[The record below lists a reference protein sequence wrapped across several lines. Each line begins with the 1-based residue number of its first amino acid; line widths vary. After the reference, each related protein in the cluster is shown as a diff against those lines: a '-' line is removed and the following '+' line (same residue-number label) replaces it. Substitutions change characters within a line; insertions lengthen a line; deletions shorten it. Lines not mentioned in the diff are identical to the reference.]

1 MGAMR
6 FPTKFLALV
15 LALVAIFACSP
26 AVFAQA
32 PEDAG
37 GRVVLVLP
45 FDNHSG
51 NASLNWIGDSFPDTL
66 NKRLT
71 SAGFLTISHDDR
83 QFAYDHLGLPADFR
97 PTRATTI
104 RIANQLDANFVIL
117 GSYTLVPAAGGG
129 AAGAA
134 GTAKS
139 RIMIQAKVLSIDAL
153 KLSGTIEDSAE
164 LMRLFDAENAIAWKV
179 ASAMDPKLAVS
190 EQTFLAAPGAVP
202 LPAFED
208 YIRGINATSGDE
220 RLKRLK
226 NAVSQVPNYP
236 AALLE
241 LGKEQYAQ
249 RDFDGAAVTLA
260 KVPKTDPLALEANFY
275 LGLAEFNSAN
285 YAGAQA
291 AFSFVAS
298 RLPLPEVV
306 NDEAVAVSR
315 QGKDSVE
322 LFRKA
327 SDADPSDE
335 DYHYNLALAMF
346 RRGDTAGATRE
357 AEAALKLKPTDNAAV
372 ELLAEL
378 KKVPA
383 GTKLKADAE
392 GGFSPL
398 ERIRRNYSETGFRQA
413 AFQLDQVRAIRMAM
427 LPPEQRAAEYTQLG
441 REYLSQGLLPEAETQ
456 FQDAL
461 QASPNSA
468 DAHAGMAQLRE
479 ASGNPAGAR
488 DEAKTS
494 MIMKPNVAAL
504 LVLARLDLADKQ
516 LAASAQDLSQAL
528 RIDPKNADAIALK
541 LVVQQRGQ
549 TVP

>member
-26 AVFAQA
+26 AAFAQA